1 MKQELRSDRIL
12 GQEERFTERWMGR
25 ERVEAACR
33 ADEVVARGKQVS
45 LRKHAQRL
53 ALELGLLV
61 RRSAEEAPEVYERL
75 RHAAEALQLLG
86 ARLALAE
93 ERQRLQPSRRENI

>member
-1 MKQELRSDRIL
+1 MNQELRSNRIAA
-12 GQEERFTERWMGR
+12 QEVRFVERWMGR
-25 ERVEAACR
+25 ERVAAAYR
-33 ADEVVARGKQVS
+33 ADEVVARGKQIS
-45 LRKHAQRL
+45 LRKQKQKL
-53 ALELGLLV
+53 ALELGSLV

-93 ERQRLQPSRRENI
+93 ERQRLQPSSRENI